1 MIRAEIRRPVA
12 PVVLLVAGPGV
23 ALEVLEVVAR
33 RATAETGVPAVVVDP
48 AGDGLAPALATATAG
63 GSGVVLLDVRWLAPA
78 TVYGDLVADPRD
90 EPAVLTD
97 PDGTVVGVRLPAGQ
111 ELPGHPLVGEE
122 PGSGSPSVSSRVSG
136 GELLAAAA
144 TVARGHGARELGPG
158 SFPTAWT
165 DSGLAAALATVDAA
179 DENALRLRRASRS
192 DDGFLSAFLVRPL
205 SRQVT
210 RQAVRLGLRPAQ
222 VTAASLVLGIAS
234 AVAFAGGTTGWRLVG
249 AALLFCSL
257 VVDCVDGEVAR
268 YTRTFSPLGGW
279 LDVASDRV
287 KEYAVYAGLVVGA
300 DRVAQGHVWPA
311 ALAAMAVLVVRHFVD
326 FGFAASP
333 ATRSSGSAVAG
344 LSEVTS
350 ARPGLIWAKRAV
362 IMPVGERTV
371 LLVVLAPVLGAKPVL
386 WVLFALG
393 VLAGAYTSA
402 GRLGRSWSAGR
413 EAALAAPGAQRL
425 VAQCDASPVPEAA
438 LLVTSRLGWLAPA
451 ASRALEL
458 VVVGGTALLVGGDA
472 ALAGAYALLAV
483 AAFRDYDLAYRQ
495 RLTGVVR
502 PRDGLT
508 PVGWPVRAV
517 GGALLVAWAAT
528 GPSWPPLVA
537 AALVGLLALGAN
549 VRWWAARSSARP
561 TG

>member
-1 MIRAEIRRPVA
+1 MTRAEIRRPAA
-12 PVVLLVAGPGV
+12 PAVLLLAGPGV
-23 ALEVLEVVAR
+23 AREVVDAVAR

-48 AGDGLAPALATATAG
+48 AGAGLAEAFATATAG
-63 GSGVVLLDVRWLAPA
+63 GTGVVILDARWVAPS
-78 TVYGDLVADPRD
+78 TVYGDLTADPRD
-90 EPAVLTD
+90 EPAVLGD
-97 PDGTVVGVRLPAGQ
+97 GDGTVVGVRLAAG
-111 ELPGHPLVGEE
+111 HDV
-122 PGSGSPSVSSRVSG
+122 PGSALGAD
-136 GELLAAAA
+136 LLAAAA
-144 TVARGHGARELGPG
+144 TVARGQGARELGPG

-165 DSGLAAALATVDAA
+165 DGGLAAALARVEAA
-179 DENALRLRRASRS
+179 DEAALRLRRASRS

-222 VTAASLVLGIAS
+222 VTAVSLALGLAS
-234 AVAFAGGTTGWRLVG
+234 AVAFAGGTTGWRTLG
-249 AALLFCSL
+249 AVLLFCSL

-300 DRVAQGHVWPA
+300 DRVGGGAVWLA

-333 ATRSSGSAVAG
+333 ATRSSGSAVAE
-344 LSEVTS
+344 LSEATS
-350 ARPGLIWAKRAV
+350 SRPGLIWGKRAV

-371 LLVVLAPVLGAKPVL
+371 LLVVLAPLLGAKPVL
-386 WVLFALG
+386 WLLFGLG
-393 VLAGAYTSA
+393 VLAGVYTSA

-413 EAALAAPGAQRL
+413 EPVRAAPGAQRL
-425 VAQCDASPVPEAA
+425 VAQCDAAPVPEAA

-451 ASRALEL
+451 TCRALE
-458 VVVGGTALLVGGDA
+458 VVAVAGTALLVGGDA

-483 AAFRDYDLAYRQ
+483 AAFRDYDVAYRQ

-508 PVGWPVRAV
+508 PVGWPVRAL
-517 GGALLVAWAAT
+517 GGALLVAWAGT

-537 AALVGLLALGAN
+537 AVVIGLLALGVN
-549 VRWWAARSSARP
+549 IQWWKAWSSGHSA
-561 TG
+561 G

>member
-1 MIRAEIRRPVA
+1 MTRAEIHRPAA

-23 ALEVLEVVAR
+23 AAEVVEMVAG
-33 RATAETGVPAVVVDP
+33 RATAETGDPAIVIDP
-48 AGDGLAPALATATAG
+48 AGDGLAPALATETAAG
-63 GSGVVLLDVRWLAPA
+63 TGVVLLDARWLAPV

-90 EPAVLTD
+90 EPAVLGD
-97 PDGTVVGVRLPAGQ
+97 RDGTVVGVRLAAGD
-111 ELPGHPLVGEE
+111 ELPGSATAGD
-122 PGSGSPSVSSRVSG
+122 
-136 GELLAAAA
+136 LLAAAA
-144 TVARGHGARELGPG
+144 TVARSRGARELGPG

-165 DSGLAAALATVDAA
+165 DDGLAAALATVDAA
-179 DENALRLRRASRS
+179 DEPALRLRRASRS

-222 VTAASLVLGIAS
+222 ITAVSLVLGIAS
-234 AVAFAGGTTGWRLVG
+234 ALAFAGGTTGWRAAG
-249 AALLFCSL
+249 AVLLFCSL

-287 KEYAVYAGLVVGA
+287 KEYAVYAGLVAGA
-300 DRVAQGHVWPA
+300 GHVGDGDGWPA

-344 LSEVTS
+344 LSEATS

-362 IMPVGERTV
+362 ILPVGERTV
-371 LLVVLAPVLGAKPVL
+371 LLVVLAPLLGAKPVL
-386 WVLFALG
+386 WLLFGLG
-393 VLAGAYTSA
+393 VLAGVYTSA

-413 EAALAAPGAQRL
+413 EPALAAQGAQRL
-425 VAQCDASPVPEAA
+425 VAQCDASPVPEAG

-451 ASRALEL
+451 ASRTLEL
-458 VVVGGTALLVGGDA
+458 VAVGGTGLVVGGDG

-508 PVGWPVRAV
+508 PIGWPVRAV
-517 GGALLVAWAAT
+517 AGALLVAWAAS
-528 GPSWPPLVA
+528 GPAWPPLVA
-537 AALVGLLALGAN
+537 AAVVGLLALGVN
-549 VRWWAARSSARP
+549 VRWWTARSPGRP
-561 TG
+561 AS

>member
-1 MIRAEIRRPVA
+1 MTRAEIHRPAA
-12 PVVLLVAGPGV
+12 PVVLLIAGPGV
-23 ALEVLEVVAR
+23 AAEVVETVAG
-33 RATAETGVPAVVVDP
+33 RATAETGVPALVIDP
-48 AGDGLAPALATATAG
+48 AGDGLAPALAAAMAG
-63 GSGVVLLDVRWLAPA
+63 GSGVVLLDARWLAPA

-90 EPAVLTD
+90 EPAVLGD
-97 PDGTVVGVRLPAGQ
+97 RDGTVVGVRLAAGD
-111 ELPGHPLVGEE
+111 EG
-122 PGSGSPSVSSRVSG
+122 PGSVFGSGPGSVTGSD
-136 GELLAAAA
+136 LLAAAA
-144 TVARGHGARELGPG
+144 TAARSRGARELAPG

-165 DSGLAAALATVDAA
+165 DDGLAAALAAVDAA
-179 DENALRLRRASRS
+179 DEPALRLRRASRS

-222 VTAASLVLGIAS
+222 ITAVSLGLGIAS
-234 AVAFAGGTTGWRLVG
+234 ALAFAGGTTGWRTAG
-249 AALLFCSL
+249 AVLLFCSL

-287 KEYAVYAGLVVGA
+287 KENAVYAGLVVGA
-300 DRVAQGHVWPA
+300 DRVGGADLWPA

-344 LSEVTS
+344 LSEATS
-350 ARPGLIWAKRAV
+350 ARPGLIWVKRAV
-362 IMPVGERTV
+362 ILPVGERTV
-371 LLVVLAPVLGAKPVL
+371 LLVVLAPLLGAKPVL
-386 WVLFALG
+386 WLLFGLG

-413 EAALAAPGAQRL
+413 EPALEAPGAQRL
-425 VAQCDASPVPEAA
+425 VAQCDASPLPEAG

-451 ASRALEL
+451 AARTLEL
-458 VVVGGTALLVGGDA
+458 VAVGGTALLVGGDA

-483 AAFRDYDLAYRQ
+483 AAIRDYDLAYRQ

-508 PVGWPVRAV
+508 QAGWPVRAV
-517 GGALLVAWAAT
+517 GGALLVAWAGS
-528 GPSWPPLVA
+528 GPTWPPLVA
-537 AALVGLLALGAN
+537 AAVLGLVALGVN
-549 VRWWAARSSARP
+549 VRWWRGRLPGRP
-561 TG
+561 AD